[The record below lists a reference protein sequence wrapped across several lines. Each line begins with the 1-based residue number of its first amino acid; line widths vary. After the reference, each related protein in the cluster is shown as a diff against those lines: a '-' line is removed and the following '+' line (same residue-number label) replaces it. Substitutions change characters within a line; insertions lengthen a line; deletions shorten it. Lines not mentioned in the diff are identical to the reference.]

1 MGMTETRPEITK
13 SCAGCRQGLF
23 DRPLAMA
30 FQPIVDIAARSV
42 FAYEALV
49 RGPAGESAASILR
62 SVGKAEL
69 YAFDQACR
77 VTAIETAA
85 SLGLGGMA
93 SDLSINFLPNA
104 VYEPRACIR
113 TTLQAAARSRFPTGK
128 LIFEI
133 NEGELLA
140 APDHL
145 ANIVAEYAAMGFRTA
160 IDDFGSGYSNLNLL
174 AKFRP
179 DLVKLDM
186 ELIRGIDTDR
196 GRRSI
201 VGHCAAM
208 CREMA
213 ITIVAEGV
221 ETRDE
226 SAALADLGITLM
238 QGYVFARPGFR
249 SLPAPDWPDRA
260 PPAS

>member
-1 MGMTETRPEITK
+1 MGLIKARLRDT
-13 SCAGCRQGLF
+13 SLCAGCRQGQF

-30 FQPIVDIAARSV
+30 FQPIIDVAARSV

-49 RGPAGESAASILR
+49 RGPAGESAGSILETIGQ
-62 SVGKAEL
+62 SEL

-85 SLGLGGMA
+85 ALGLGD
-93 SDLSINFLPNA
+93 SSCDLSINFLPNA

-113 TTLQAAARSRFPTGK
+113 TTLQAAARTRFPTRK

-133 NEGELLA
+133 NEGELLS

-145 ANIVAEYAAMGFRTA
+145 ADIVAEYAAMGFRTA

-186 ELIRGIDTDR
+186 ELIRGIESDKR
-196 GRRSI
+196 RRSI
-201 VGHCAAM
+201 VSHCAAM
-208 CREMA
+208 CREMG
-213 ITIVAEGV
+213 ITVVAEGI
-221 ETRDE
+221 ETLGE
-226 SAALADLGITLM
+226 CSALNDLGITLM
-238 QGYVFARPGFR
+238 QGYLFAKPGFR
-249 SLPAPDWPDRA
+249 SLPTPTWAN
-260 PPAS
+260 